1 MTEPEEA
8 LRILARIMARASL
21 TFNRGI
27 SREGHRIDL
36 GTITGLANKAGAFL
50 THGDTKPWQGR
61 QNAGEYLRQHPESA
75 AQLEEEGAKT
85 IPGIS
90 QRTYGGLL
98 SRSLV

>member
-1 MTEPEEA
+1 MTGPEEA

-36 GTITGLANKAGAFL
+36 GKITGLANKAGAFL
-50 THGDTKPWQGR
+50 THGDTKPWQAR

-85 IPGIS
+85 IPGIA
-90 QRTYGGLL
+90 QRTYGDLL